1 MVMDSLFSAAET
13 GLTAIEPADKTVI
26 ADNVVAMILVLMLTS
41 GAMGQWQ
48 FIALCLVF
56 LLISGFFV
64 VKGIRFIVRR
74 WREVG
79 EIYDFIASLSPEE
92 KTWFDKA
99 IASGDVRI
107 VRGDDGK
114 IHTEALDFG

>member
-1 MVMDSLFSAAET
+1 MNK
-13 GLTAIEPADKTVI
+13 TANRLLGGICGWIVVI
-26 ADNVVAMILVLMLTS
+26 LSGIPFVVILVLMLTS

-74 WREVG
+74 WHEVG

-99 IASGDVRI
+99 IASGDMRI